1 MCKSVFCLVRD
12 EILAFNGLGWTK
24 TLRLSSKL
32 EAQWQINPNL
42 FLFTVLPEARALFVL
57 LNIPFFFFL
66 DELEILF
73 KEKTNYTGK
82 QASPWIIETKVRGL
96 LPTSKESKN
105 LKAKDYFVREWGA
118 ILHNLGTQQTETL
131 EEDAKRIQESSQM
144 DLILRAR
151 GGGSF
156 QIRKEIGTNLNIPND
171 VSLPRTWCILLH
183 INLSG
188 LGTIYL
194 IF

>member
-1 MCKSVFCLVRD
+1 MNKNTPFELKVGGTMTNQPQPFSFY
-12 EILAFNGLGWTK
+12 GLTWGTCIVCA
-24 TLRLSSKL
+24 L
-32 EAQWQINPNL
+32 EYSL
-42 FLFTVLPEARALFVL
+42 
-57 LNIPFFFFL
+57 FFFL

-96 LPTSKESKN
+96 LPTSKEPKN

-144 DLILRAR
+144 DVLLRAR
-151 GGGSF
+151 GGVGGGG
-156 QIRKEIGTNLNIPND
+156 E
-171 VSLPRTWCILLH
+171 LPDQKGDWNKLE
-183 INLSG
+183 
-188 LGTIYL
+188 Y
-194 IF
+194 F

>member
-1 MCKSVFCLVRD
+1 MTNQPQPFSFY
-12 EILAFNGLGWTK
+12 GLTWGTCIVCA
-24 TLRLSSKL
+24 L
-32 EAQWQINPNL
+32 EYSL
-42 FLFTVLPEARALFVL
+42 
-57 LNIPFFFFL
+57 FFFL

-96 LPTSKESKN
+96 LPTSKEPKN
-105 LKAKDYFVREWGA
+105 LKAKDYFVRKWGA